1 VSTEGSLNTITD
13 QIEINFKML
22 SQNLKSKI
30 IPFKELNISL
40 GDSRFFYDE
49 NANQVWL
56 PEQAYKPGSWGY
68 LGGKI
73 FAMEKSVRQSFGSDK
88 NIFETD
94 LDPIFETQR
103 VGIEQFKFDV
113 PSGDYELILHF
124 AELLSEDKKEELI
137 YNLSN
142 GKSKD
147 EFLNRE
153 FSVSLNGNESFLR
166 LNNQQNLI
174 PERAFSTK
182 LNISLTDEKGISVD
196 FKAFQSLP
204 ILNGIQLKKI
214 R

>member
-1 VSTEGSLNTITD
+1 
-13 QIEINFKML
+13 
-22 SQNLKSKI
+22 
-30 IPFKELNISL
+30 
-40 GDSRFFYDE
+40 
-49 NANQVWL
+49 
-56 PEQAYKPGSWGY
+56 
-68 LGGKI
+68 
-73 FAMEKSVRQSFGSDK
+73 
-88 NIFETD
+88 
-94 LDPIFETQR
+94 
-103 VGIEQFKFDV
+103 V